1 MPNAKLIV
9 TPFDGEPREVEL
21 AEGITTFGRA
31 GDNTVAF
38 AGDSNVSRY
47 HAEIERRGNNFYVVD
62 IGSSNGTSV
71 NDEPLTAERRLEDG
85 DTIVFGGGGR
95 AEFHAEKQAKPKS
108 EKAAAGGGSAGQMPA
123 LPTANAA
130 NPAGPEVEGASKM
143 PIVIAVAAVL
153 VGVAVVSIVAVILL
167 LPTAGGTSNA
177 AGGCIGTVSILSPE
191 NGVTISEETDI
202 KVDVKDAKCVE
213 RVSYMLD
220 GEEVAATESA
230 PYSVTLEPE
239 SLGQFADGNSHILT
253 VAVIN
258 LEGERQIQ
266 SDEIT
271 LAFADEEKDEPK
283 STGDSGGAT
292 TENPPRND
300 APSDKQVSLNETKQM
315 CERLIKQFSGNSAYK
330 LDSQFLQQVQKRTAD
345 YKSEGFYNRAAG
357 FNDQIKVAF
366 VGEQGL
372 DAPLGYA
379 LAMSRSKFEVK
390 NADAKTKT
398 EEGLWR
404 MTNELVAGNG
414 YNGQCGAET
423 LSDAA
428 QNCAARAAAIYTKA
442 LVVNLFQ
449 GDFIYGVSCFG
460 MSPAEAGQFQITL
473 PAERSDFWNVIKSPK
488 QRETLVNFFAASIVA
503 ENPQKFGLKRD
514 KPISGLYRNLIGKPQ

>member
-21 AEGITTFGRA
+21 AEGITTLGRTA
-31 GDNTVAF
+31 DNTVSF

-47 HAEIERRGNNFYVVD
+47 HAEIERRGNNFYAIDV
-62 IGSSNGTSV
+62 GSSNGTTV
-71 NDEPLTAERRLEDG
+71 NNEPLNGERRLEDG
-85 DTIVFGGGGR
+85 DVVVLGGGGR
-95 AEFHAEKQAKPKS
+95 VEFHAEKQSKPKTENAS
-108 EKAAAGGGSAGQMPA
+108 AGASSGGQMPV
-123 LPTANAA
+123 LPTANASA
-130 NPAGPEVEGASKM
+130 APEAASASKM

-153 VGVAVVSIVAVILL
+153 VGVAVISIVAVILL
-167 LPTAGGTSNA
+167 LPSSGSTSNAA

-191 NGVTISEETDI
+191 NGVTISEETDV
-202 KVDVKDAKCVE
+202 KVDVKDAKCIE
-213 RVSYMLD
+213 RVSYLLD
-220 GEEVAATESA
+220 GEEIASIESA

-253 VAVIN
+253 VAVVN
-258 LEGERQIQ
+258 LKGERQIQ
-266 SDEIT
+266 PDEIT
-271 LAFADEEKDEPK
+271 LAFADEETEKPK
-283 STGDSGGAT
+283 PSDGGGGAT
-292 TENPPRND
+292 TENPRPD
-300 APSDKQVSLNETKQM
+300 APADKQVSLIETKQM
-315 CERLIKQFSGNSAYK
+315 CERLIKQFSGNFAYK
-330 LDSQFLQQVQKRTAD
+330 FDQQFLQQVQKRTAD

-449 GDFIYGVSCFG
+449 GDFVYGVSCFG
-460 MSPAEAGQFQITL
+460 MSPSEAGQFQITL
-473 PAERSDFWNVIKSPK
+473 QAERSDFWNTIKSPK
-488 QRETLVNFFAASIVA
+488 QREMLVKFFAASIVA

-514 KPISGLYRNLIGKPQ
+514 KPISGLYRNLMGKPQ